1 MPPRWC
7 FIPSA
12 PSLPG
17 FVRLHGVC
25 VFVCMR
31 RTAISFCTKPAVDSP
46 ATDTGS
52 SLEPHTVFH
61 SINFCPPPWAHF
73 TGVNSSP
80 PLGWV
85 CEPVWMCAPARSRS
99 ILIEVKSE
107 MFWDSPP
114 RDLWV
119 LWWIKRAPPK
129 KHPREGAEAT
139 RLLRHTPGQEP
150 PASRSHCG
158 HCAPPALHPSS
169 SARTRCSRGLHTKH
183 SNVHSVLAYEYA
195 WMHGCTRK
203 LGMKICGK
211 CLCAQK
217 PLHVTPPHYV
227 SFSTF
232 FWQFIKCCWG
242 RALYLT

>member
-85 CEPVWMCAPARSRS
+85 CEPAWMCAPARSLS

-119 LWWIKRAPPK
+119 LWWIKLWAPPK
-129 KHPREGAEAT
+129 KTPTWRCRSNPTAASHTWPGAAGFTLPLWSLCSTSFTPIIIRPYTLFPRPAHET
-139 RLLRHTPGQEP
+139 LKRSFCFSLRIRVDARMHTETGDED
-150 PASRSHCG
+150 
-158 HCAPPALHPSS
+158 L
-169 SARTRCSRGLHTKH
+169 
-183 SNVHSVLAYEYA
+183 
-195 WMHGCTRK
+195 W
-203 LGMKICGK
+203 
-211 CLCAQK
+211 
-217 PLHVTPPHYV
+217 
-227 SFSTF
+227 
-232 FWQFIKCCWG
+232 
-242 RALYLT
+242 